1 MNLKHVRFA
10 ICAAAIAAATGW
22 TFPAAAD
29 MAFAYKG
36 RLVPVGDAK
45 ISTKVP
51 MTVEFRLFR
60 SAEPSEPTPLW
71 GRLAPVRFYDDGS
84 FYIELS
90 DAIGTATQNAQHKRL
105 ADAFAAAGTN
115 AWLSVKPAGYGELL
129 PRKRVSGVHRAER
142 ADAAKATAKLEAPSV
157 KAQALT
163 VGQCSVGGDLEVSGS
178 FASGG
183 GKLVN
188 TIDGTTPISIGAA
201 GGSVIVSSAF
211 NNWYDLTETSFNVPR
226 FGTDMLILFKNDST
240 FGVLSLP
247 VQGGT
252 PGSGFTVRSKAYQIQ
267 MFLNGYF
274 NPFF

>member
-1 MNLKHVRFA
+1 MNLKHVRLT
-10 ICAAAIAAATGW
+10 ICAAAVAAATFG
-22 TFPAAAD
+22 TFHAAAD

-71 GRLAPVRFYDDGS
+71 GRLAPIRFNDDGS
-84 FYIELS
+84 FYVELS

-105 ADAFAAAGTN
+105 ADALAVAGTN

-157 KAQALT
+157 KAQT
-163 VGQCSVGGDLEVSGS
+163 MKVGQCSVGGDLEVSGS

-188 TIDGTTPISIGAA
+188 TIDGTASVSIGASD
-201 GGSVIVSSAF
+201 GTVIVSSAF
-211 NNWYDLTETSFNVPR
+211 NNWYDLTTTSFDVPR
-226 FGTDMLILFKNDST
+226 FGTDMLIHFINDST

>member
-1 MNLKHVRFA
+1 M
-10 ICAAAIAAATGW
+10 
-22 TFPAAAD
+22 
-29 MAFAYKG
+29 
-36 RLVPVGDAK
+36 
-45 ISTKVP
+45 
-51 MTVEFRLFR
+51 
-60 SAEPSEPTPLW
+60 
-71 GRLAPVRFYDDGS
+71 
-84 FYIELS
+84 
-90 DAIGTATQNAQHKRL
+90 
-105 ADAFAAAGTN
+105 
-115 AWLSVKPAGYGELL
+115 
-129 PRKRVSGVHRAER
+129 HRAER

-211 NNWYDLTETSFNVPR
+211 NNWYDLTSTSFDVPR
-226 FGTDMLILFKNDST
+226 FGTDMLIHFTNDPT